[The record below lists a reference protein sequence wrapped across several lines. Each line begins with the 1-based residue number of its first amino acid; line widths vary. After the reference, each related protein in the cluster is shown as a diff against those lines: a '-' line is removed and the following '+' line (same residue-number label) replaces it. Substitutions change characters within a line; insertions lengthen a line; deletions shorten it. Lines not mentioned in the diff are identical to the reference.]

1 MYMKGRFDPGG
12 VPSLREF
19 VTEVARDL
27 PGTITEVPDARAL
40 PWKSLGSGADFVPFQ
55 DHLGVPS
62 LSIEFIGANGY
73 GFGTYHS
80 NYDSRAYVEQVADPG
95 FKQGVAMVR
104 VLGTLALRMSN
115 AEVLPFRFADYAER
129 LRQGLGELGGAVNDA
144 RIPVD
149 VGAWFA
155 RVTEIAIVAAN
166 LEAAIDR
173 RLASAAA
180 PGSFAALNDRLAR
193 LEQALTDDDGAPASR
208 WYRHVFY
215 GWNIYSLYDGQLFP
229 GLAEALRLRDR
240 ARVQNESARITRAL
254 DRMHAELTAALAS
267 VR

>member
-1 MYMKGRFDPGG
+1 MIAYVNTDMYMKGRFDAGG

-27 PGTITEVPDARAL
+27 PGTITQTPDEQSL

-95 FKQGVAMVR
+95 FEQGVAMVR

-115 AEVLPFRFADYAER
+115 ADILPFRFADYAER
-129 LRQGLGELGGAVNDA
+129 LRQAVGQLGGPSTRPGSPWMSTPGSHAS
-144 RIPVD
+144 
-149 VGAWFA
+149 
-155 RVTEIAIVAAN
+155 
-166 LEAAIDR
+166 R
-173 RLASAAA
+173 RSRPPPPSSNPPSIGDWHPAA
-180 PGSFAALNDRLAR
+180 P
-193 LEQALTDDDGAPASR
+193 
-208 WYRHVFY
+208 
-215 GWNIYSLYDGQLFP
+215 
-229 GLAEALRLRDR
+229 RLRSAQR
-240 ARVQNESARITRAL
+240 SAGPPGTEARR
-254 DRMHAELTAALAS
+254 
-267 VR
+267 